1 MSCKGVGGLGTDSPS
16 TTNHHKRLF
25 IYVMLMIVFGI
36 HLLAQANGEYPQSG
50 VIRDSAGNLYGTAL
64 GGVPTPGG
72 VVYKLSPS
80 GDEEVLYTFCSK
92 TPGCA
97 DGNVPSGGV
106 VRDPQGNL
114 YGATLE
120 GGKFNRDILYEL
132 IPSGDKYDEEVL
144 YDFCSKPGCTDGA
157 LPNPGLIRD
166 SLGNLY
172 GTTNAGGTHGIGGL
186 GVIFK
191 FSTSTRLYQSLYNF
205 CSELNCTDGR
215 APTTG
220 VIRDEKGNLYGT
232 TPNGGNGYGVAYE
245 LSATKIYSVIYT
257 FCEYPACLAY
267 PQSGLVRDLYGNL
280 YGTASPGLGGW
291 AYELSPPKKGNKYV
305 ATWSLGVGIPTS
317 GVILE
322 SGYLYGTALGE
333 YGFVY
338 KVKPGSTK
346 LDGFFTFANGLLDGN
361 DPRYGVIMDGGNL
374 YGTTYYLNPAYS
386 RP

>member
-25 IYVMLMIVFGI
+25 IYVMLIIVFGI

-120 GGKFNRDILYEL
+120 GGKFNRGILYEL

-245 LSATKIYSVIYT
+245 LSATKIIRSSAPSASTRPAWRTRNLASSATCMAT
-257 FCEYPACLAY
+257 FTEPPALDSAAGHMSCPPQKRETSMWQHGPLA
-267 PQSGLVRDLYGNL
+267 
-280 YGTASPGLGGW
+280 
-291 AYELSPPKKGNKYV
+291 
-305 ATWSLGVGIPTS
+305 
-317 GVILE
+317 
-322 SGYLYGTALGE
+322 SGYPP
-333 YGFVY
+333 
-338 KVKPGSTK
+338 PG
-346 LDGFFTFANGLLDGN
+346 
-361 DPRYGVIMDGGNL
+361 
-374 YGTTYYLNPAYS
+374 
-386 RP
+386 